1 VFDFGIFSERE
12 FGESNVRIRERERER
27 EREWREIII
36 IKKKN

>member
-27 EREWREIII
+27 EGSEIII

>member
-12 FGESNVRIRERERER
+12 FGESNVRIREREREGS
-27 EREWREIII
+27 EIII